1 MSKAKKT
8 FTSTL
13 KPSAR
18 NISANFATTA
28 SASATPTKGGSLTVG
43 IPVETPG
50 FNPSTDE
57 WDDTGNLEGSTML
70 EPLATAG
77 ADVVR
82 DSLCDEAIRLA
93 RLVTRLMSDE
103 PEAGGLLA
111 LMLLTH
117 SRRDQ
122 RQSGD
127 GRLRTLRDQ
136 DRSRWDQA
144 AITEGRQLLE
154 AALLHHQ
161 PGRYQVEAA
170 IAAVHS
176 EAITADSTDWAQIAA
191 LYATLRELAPSP
203 IAAPTRLVELAR
215 TSPIANTP
223 GMLVSKGSGA
233 RPPASIE
240 NLPPV
245 TTKPLLSTVTQF
257 CSH

>member
-1 MSKAKKT
+1 VIY
-8 FTSTL
+8 L
-13 KPSAR
+13 
-18 NISANFATTA
+18 I
-28 SASATPTKGGSLTVG
+28 
-43 IPVETPG
+43 
-50 FNPSTDE
+50 FN
-57 WDDTGNLEGSTML
+57 EGY
-70 EPLATAG
+70 LATAG

-93 RLVTRLMSDE
+93 RLVSRLMPDE
-103 PEAGGLLA
+103 PEARGLLA

-117 SRRDQ
+117 SRRDE

-144 AITEGRQLLE
+144 AITEGRRLLE

-176 EAITADSTDWAQIAA
+176 EASTADLTDWAQIAA

-203 IAAPTRLVELAR
+203 IAALNHAVAISEAGSPEAALNLADQLSESLDEYHLLHTARAEFLTRLGRDDEAIAAYDRALELVRNDAER
-215 TSPIANTP
+215 AH
-223 GMLVSKGSGA
+223 LQRRRAAVH
-233 RPPASIE
+233 RPA
-240 NLPPV
+240 
-245 TTKPLLSTVTQF
+245 
-257 CSH
+257 